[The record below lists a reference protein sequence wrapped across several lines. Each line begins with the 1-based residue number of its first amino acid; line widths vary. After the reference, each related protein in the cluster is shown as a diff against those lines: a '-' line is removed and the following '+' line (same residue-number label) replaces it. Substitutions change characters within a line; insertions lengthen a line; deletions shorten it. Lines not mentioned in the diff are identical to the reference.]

1 MGTSLR
7 DERTR
12 ERLPA
17 RIDVAYARRVITV
30 EARAV
35 AALRRAV
42 GASFVEAAE
51 LIFDRG
57 RQGIGR
63 LATTGV
69 GKAGLIAQKIC
80 ATFSS
85 TGTPAFFMHPTEARH
100 GDLGMLT
107 SRDVVLALS
116 HSGESDELSQI
127 LPAIRKMRVPLIA
140 MTGRPHSTL
149 GLAADCILD
158 IGRIEEPCP
167 LRMAPSASTTA
178 MLALGDALA
187 LSVLKARRFTA
198 QDYARLHPGGALGR
212 KLMKARD
219 VMRTGE
225 RLALAGP
232 GESVGEALARMTRAR
247 GGAVAIV
254 DARGTLLG
262 VFTDGDFRRLMM
274 RDPGQFHAPVGEFMT
289 SPCKFIR
296 DDTLV
301 AEAQALMAEKH
312 INALPVVK
320 ARNRVVG
327 LLDIQDLVGFPVL

>member
-1 MGTSLR
+1 MKNSGRGKANGRIRVDLR
-7 DERTR
+7 
-12 ERLPA
+12 
-17 RIDVAYARRVITV
+17 YARSVIAV

-35 AALRRAV
+35 AGLRQAI
-42 GASFVEAAE
+42 GDAFLAAAE
-51 LIFDRG
+51 LILERG
-57 RQGIGR
+57 RQGVGR
-63 LATTGV
+63 LVTMGV
-69 GKAGLIAQKIC
+69 GKAGLIAQKVC
-80 ATFSS
+80 ATFAS
-85 TGTPAFFMHPTEARH
+85 TGTPSFFIHPTEARH

-107 SRDVVLALS
+107 SRDVVLAFS
-116 HSGESDELSQI
+116 NSGESDEMTDI

-140 MTGRPHSTL
+140 VTGRPHSTL
-149 GLAADCILD
+149 GHAADCILN

-167 LRMAPSASTTA
+167 LGMAPSATTTA

-187 LSVLKARRFTA
+187 LCVLKARNFTA

-219 VMRTGE
+219 LMRTGE
-225 RLALAGP
+225 RLALAQP
-232 GESVGEALARMTRAR
+232 EQTVGEALDRMSKAR
-247 GGAVAIV
+247 GGAVV
-254 DARGTLLG
+254 VTNRKGELLG

-274 RDPGQFHAPVGEFMT
+274 SDPGRFHAPVGKYMT

-320 ARNRVVG
+320 SHGRVVG
-327 LLDIQDLVGFPVL
+327 VLDIQDLVGFPVL

>member
-1 MGTSLR
+1 MS
-7 DERTR
+7 RTPSR
-12 ERLPA
+12 QKVRPSPG
-17 RIDVAYARRVITV
+17 RINPGYARRVIAA
-30 EARAV
+30 EAHAV
-35 AALRRAV
+35 ADLRHAID
-42 GASFVEAAE
+42 ASFIQAAE
-51 LIFDRG
+51 LILDRG
-57 RQGIGR
+57 RQGVGR
-63 LATTGV
+63 LVTTGV
-69 GKAGLIAQKIC
+69 GKAGLIAQKVC
-80 ATFSS
+80 ATFAS

-107 SRDVVLALS
+107 SRDVVLAFS
-116 HSGESDELSQI
+116 NSGESDELSHI

-140 MTGRPHSTL
+140 MTGRPNSTL
-149 GLAADCILD
+149 GRASDCVLD

-219 VMRTGE
+219 VMRTGA
-225 RLALAGP
+225 RLALAR
-232 GESVGEALARMTRAR
+232 SDATVGEALLRMSRAR
-247 GGAVAIV
+247 GGAVVIV
-254 DARGTLLG
+254 DARAKLLG

-274 RDPGQFHAPVGEFMT
+274 RDPGQFHASVGTFMT
-289 SPCKFIR
+289 SPCKFIQ

-320 ARNRVVG
+320 SDGRVVG
-327 LLDIQDLVGFPVL
+327 LLDIQDMVGFPVL